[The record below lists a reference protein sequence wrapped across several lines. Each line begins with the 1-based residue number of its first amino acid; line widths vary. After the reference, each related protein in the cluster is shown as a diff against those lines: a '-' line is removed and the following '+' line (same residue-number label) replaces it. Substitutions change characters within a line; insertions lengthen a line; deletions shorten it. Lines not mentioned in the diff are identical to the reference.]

1 MIGMTVVGTLL
12 AIVAIA
18 LIIIGTLAW
27 ARRLPGN
34 SYVGIRVPE
43 VRKSQEL
50 WTTAHQVAGPL
61 WVVGGIAAGIAA
73 TLCFAPSGWLHLMSA
88 VAVLASIL
96 FVSIGANVGARAAS
110 LLDAQADVT
119 EASESTCCSAGGAE
133 EADGEGQASTSF
145 TPDLEAL
152 RRAAQ
157 ASDN

>member
-18 LIIIGTLAW
+18 LIIIGALAW

-43 VRKSQEL
+43 VRESQEL
-50 WTTAHQVAGPL
+50 WTTAHHVAGPL
-61 WVVGGIAAGIAA
+61 WVVGGIAVGIAA
-73 TLCFAPSGWLHLMSA
+73 SLCFAPSGWLHLMSI
-88 VAVLASIL
+88 VAVLAGIM

-110 LLDAQADVT
+110 LLDAQTDVT
-119 EASESTCCSAGGAE
+119 AASESTCCSAGGAE
-133 EADGEGQASTSF
+133 EADDEGQTSTSF

>member
-12 AIVAIA
+12 AIIAIA
-18 LIIIGTLAW
+18 LIIIGAW
-27 ARRLPGN
+27 AWTRRLPGN

-43 VRKSQEL
+43 VRKTQEL

-61 WVVGGIAAGIAA
+61 WVVGGIAVGIAA
-73 TLCFAPSGWLHLMSA
+73 TLCFAPSGWLHLMSII
-88 VAVLASIL
+88 AVLAGIL

-110 LLDAQADVT
+110 LLDAQADAIA
-119 EASESTCCSAGGAE
+119 ASESTCCSAGGSADVE
-133 EADGEGQASTSF
+133 EETQTSTSF